1 MPVIRFTHMHSS
13 LLSSPFRPDSDIL
26 ANIKKF
32 PYDNIAADM
41 AEITTRNKGKTAA
54 LWGGG
59 VALAL
64 LAGAGLY
71 LGAAHTVAADAQAR
85 FDHLARSGRQQLVGA
100 IHSYADVVRG
110 LAGLFQAHGGTVTRL
125 EFHRYVETLG
135 VRQHYPALES
145 VNYAAYVEE
154 GARDAFVAG
163 VRADRSLDPAGYPDF
178 AIRPAMPRP
187 SHTVLTYLEPW
198 LPEKAGTDLTGGAPA
213 IAQTLARARDSGL
226 MAASGKPVV
235 VEHPVRHFGLG
246 LRMPVYRTAGGM
258 PSDVEG
264 RRAAYAGSV
273 GIGFSVPALVRGALP
288 GGDAPVALQLY
299 AAADSR
305 AAGPLLVNGADNLLY
320 DGAGAVVAGA
330 DDLLETV
337 LPVRFDDN
345 LWKARFVARR
355 ADLVDGFGRVFPG
368 LAGAG
373 GFGATLLVYAL
384 FLNLVR
390 SRRAAVD
397 QRRLLDLVLDN
408 VDAYVY
414 LKDRDRRYRYVN
426 AKMAAACGLPAA
438 RIVGRRDRDV
448 MPPAQAD
455 ALWALDRPVL
465 ELGEKRAEQNAFA
478 GSDGVARE
486 LWSVKVPVRVDG
498 DGDVEAVLCV
508 ATDVTELHAL
518 KARADAASRAKS
530 DFLSNMSH
538 EIRTPMNSI
547 IGMAHLALKRA
558 QDPRQRD
565 YLDKIH
571 HSAQH
576 LLGIINHILDF
587 SRIEAGK
594 VELELL
600 DFTLD
605 ALMRNVASQLGA
617 QAAARGLE
625 LAFDVAPE
633 LQRPLRGDPLRLEQ
647 VLLNFVGNAIKFS
660 GRGTIH
666 VRARVERTVGAD
678 LLVHVDVED
687 HGIGIAADDLAQL
700 FAPFHQ
706 ADPSTTRI
714 HGGTGLGLVISKQLA
729 ELMGGSVGATS
740 TPGRGSTF
748 WFTARLQPVPA
759 APPAA
764 AAPPAGEGAL
774 AGLTILLVEDN
785 AFNQLVAREL
795 LEDAG
800 AAVVVAD
807 DGAQALD
814 RLAERPVDCVLMDVQ
829 MPVMDGYEAT
839 RRIRA
844 NPRLAGLKVIAMTAN
859 AGIEDQARCLAAG
872 MDEFLTKPAAPET
885 LVATIARA
893 LGRGVRRPGAADG
906 GARKAEALLDLGVLS
921 DAFGGQPDRMRKY
934 AFLFLDAARDGMHEI
949 DRALAA
955 QEPARAAAVAHRL
968 KSAARTVGALGFGDL
983 CADLER
989 QVEPGALGQARTLA
1003 ARLRGLLPRLERHI
1017 LAELGARQQDHQA

>member
-1 MPVIRFTHMHSS
+1 
-13 LLSSPFRPDSDIL
+13 
-26 ANIKKF
+26 
-32 PYDNIAADM
+32 
-41 AEITTRNKGKTAA
+41 
-54 LWGGG
+54 
-59 VALAL
+59 
-64 LAGAGLY
+64 
-71 LGAAHTVAADAQAR
+71 
-85 FDHLARSGRQQLVGA
+85 
-100 IHSYADVVRG
+100 
-110 LAGLFQAHGGTVTRL
+110 
-125 EFHRYVETLG
+125 
-135 VRQHYPALES
+135 
-145 VNYAAYVEE
+145 
-154 GARDAFVAG
+154 
-163 VRADRSLDPAGYPDF
+163 
-178 AIRPAMPRP
+178 
-187 SHTVLTYLEPW
+187 
-198 LPEKAGTDLTGGAPA
+198 
-213 IAQTLARARDSGL
+213 
-226 MAASGKPVV
+226 
-235 VEHPVRHFGLG
+235 
-246 LRMPVYRTAGGM
+246 
-258 PSDVEG
+258 
-264 RRAAYAGSV
+264 
-273 GIGFSVPALVRGALP
+273 
-288 GGDAPVALQLY
+288 
-299 AAADSR
+299 
-305 AAGPLLVNGADNLLY
+305 
-320 DGAGAVVAGA
+320 
-330 DDLLETV
+330 
-337 LPVRFDDN
+337 
-345 LWKARFVARR
+345 
-355 ADLVDGFGRVFPG
+355 
-368 LAGAG
+368 
-373 GFGATLLVYAL
+373 
-384 FLNLVR
+384 
-390 SRRAAVD
+390 
-397 QRRLLDLVLDN
+397 
-408 VDAYVY
+408 
-414 LKDRDRRYRYVN
+414 
-426 AKMAAACGLPAA
+426 
-438 RIVGRRDRDV
+438 
-448 MPPAQAD
+448 
-455 ALWALDRPVL
+455 
-465 ELGEKRAEQNAFA
+465 
-478 GSDGVARE
+478 
-486 LWSVKVPVRVDG
+486 
-498 DGDVEAVLCV
+498 
-508 ATDVTELHAL
+508 VTELHAL

-678 LLVHVDVED
+678 LLVHFDVED

>member
-1 MPVIRFTHMHSS
+1 MS
-13 LLSSPFRPDSDIL
+13 
-26 ANIKKF
+26 K
-32 PYDNIAADM
+32 AD
-41 AEITTRNKGKTAA
+41 ITTRNTGTTAA
-54 LWGGG
+54 LWAGG
-59 VALAL
+59 VVLSVFV
-64 LAGAGLY
+64 GAGLY
-71 LGAAHTVAADAQAR
+71 LGAAHTVDVEAQAR
-85 FDHLARSGRQQLVGA
+85 FDHMARTSRQQLAGA
-100 IHSYADVVRG
+100 VHSYADVVRG
-110 LAGLFQAHGGTVTRL
+110 LAGLFQASGTVTRL
-125 EFHRYVETLG
+125 EFHRYVQTLG
-135 VRQHYPALES
+135 VAEHYPALES

-178 AIRPAMPRP
+178 AIRPGVRRP

-198 LPEKAGTDLTGGAPA
+198 LPEKAGVDLAGGAPA
-213 IAQTLARARDSGL
+213 VAQALARARDSGR

-235 VEHPVRHFGLG
+235 VEHPVRHLGLG
-246 LRMPVYRTAGGM
+246 LRMPVYRTDGAV
-258 PSDVEG
+258 PPDVEG

-288 GGDAPVALQLY
+288 GGDAPVALELY

-305 AAGPLLVNGADNLLY
+305 ATGPLRVNEADNLLY
-320 DGAGAVVAGA
+320 DGAGPALARA

-355 ADLVDGFGRVFPG
+355 ADLVDGFGRVFPW

-384 FLNLVR
+384 FLNLAR
-390 SRRAAVD
+390 SRRTAVD
-397 QRRLLDLVLDN
+397 ERRLLDLVLDN

-426 AKMAAACGLPAA
+426 AKMAAACGLPASE
-438 RIVGRRDRDV
+438 IVGRRDRDV

-455 ALWALDRPVL
+455 ALWALDQPVL
-465 ELGEKRAEQNAFA
+465 ELGEKRAVQNAFA
-478 GSDGVARE
+478 GRDGVVRE
-486 LWSVKVPVRVDG
+486 LWSVKVPVRFAG
-498 DGDVEAVLCV
+498 AGDVGAVLCV
-508 ATDVTELHAL
+508 STDVTELHAL

-547 IGMAHLALKRA
+547 IGMAYLAGKRA
-558 QDPRQRD
+558 EDPKQRD
-565 YLDKIH
+565 YLGKIQ

-587 SRIEAGK
+587 SKIEAGK
-594 VELELL
+594 LELELR
-600 DFTLD
+600 DFTFD
-605 ALMRNVASQLGA
+605 ALKRNVESQLGA
-617 QAAARGLE
+617 QATARGLE

-633 LQRPLRGDPLRLEQ
+633 LKWPVRGDPLRLEQ

-660 GRGTIH
+660 ERGTIR

-678 LLVHVDVED
+678 VLVRFDVED
-687 HGIGIAADDLAQL
+687 QGIGIAADDLAQL
-700 FAPFHQ
+700 FTPFHQ
-706 ADPSTTRI
+706 ADPSTTRV

-729 ELMGGSVGATS
+729 ELMGGEVGATS
-740 TPGRGSTF
+740 VPGQGSTF
-748 WFTARLQPVPA
+748 WFTVLLQPLTAPRPA
-759 APPAA
+759 AP
-764 AAPPAGEGAL
+764 APQAKAGAEAGAL
-774 AGLTILLVEDN
+774 AGCTILLVEDN

-800 AAVVVAD
+800 ARVVVAD

-814 RLAERPVDCVLMDVQ
+814 RLAEGPVDCVLMDVQ

-844 NPRLAGLKVIAMTAN
+844 DARLAGLKVIAMTAN

-893 LGRGVRRPGAADG
+893 LGRGVRRPDMPDAP
-906 GARKAEALLDLGVLS
+906 RSETLLDLGVLS
-921 DAFGGQPDRMRKY
+921 DAFGGRPERMRKY
-934 AFLFLDAARDGMHEI
+934 AFMFLDSARDGVHEI
-949 DRALAA
+949 DRALVA

-989 QVEPGALGQARTLA
+989 QVEPGALGEARTLA
-1003 ARLRGLLPRLERHI
+1003 ARLRGVLPRLERHI

>member
-1 MPVIRFTHMHSS
+1 MSG
-13 LLSSPFRPDSDIL
+13 
-26 ANIKKF
+26 
-32 PYDNIAADM
+32 
-41 AEITTRNKGKTAA
+41 ITTRNTVKTAT
-54 LWGGG
+54 LWAGG

-64 LAGAGLY
+64 LVGAGLY
-71 LGAAHTVAADAQAR
+71 HGATRTVDVETQAR
-85 FDHLARSGRQQLVGA
+85 FDHLARTGRQQLAGA
-100 IHSYADVVRG
+100 VHSYTDIVRG
-110 LAGLFQAHGGTVTRL
+110 LAGLFQASGSVTRV
-125 EFHRYVETLG
+125 EFHRYVETLR
-135 VRQHYPALES
+135 VAENYPALES

-178 AIRPAMPRP
+178 SIRPGVRRP

-198 LPEKAGTDLTGGAPA
+198 LPEKAGMDLAGGPPA
-213 IAQTLARARDSGL
+213 AAQALARARDSGR
-226 MAASGKPVV
+226 MAASGKPIV
-235 VEHPVRHFGLG
+235 VERPVRHLALA
-246 LRMPVYRTAGGM
+246 LRMPVYRTDGDA
-258 PSDVEG
+258 PRDVEG

-273 GIGFSVPALVRGALP
+273 GIGFSVPALVRSALT
-288 GGDAPVALQLY
+288 GGDQPLALQLY

-305 AAGPLLVNGADNLLY
+305 VAGPLHVNEADNLLY
-320 DGAGAVVAGA
+320 DGAGPARAAG
-330 DDLLETV
+330 DLLETV

-355 ADLVDGFGRVFPG
+355 ADLVDGFGRAFPW

-384 FLNLVR
+384 FLNLAR

-426 AKMAAACGLPAA
+426 AKMAAACGLPADE
-438 RIVGRRDRDV
+438 IVGRRDREV

-455 ALWALDRPVL
+455 ALWALDQPVL
-465 ELGEKRAEQNAFA
+465 ERGEKRAVQNAFA
-478 GSDGVARE
+478 GSDGVVRE
-486 LWSVKVPVRVDG
+486 LWSVKVPVRFGRDG
-498 DGDVEAVLCV
+498 DAGAVLCV
-508 ATDVTELHAL
+508 STDVTELHAL
-518 KARADAASRAKS
+518 KAQADAANRAKS

-547 IGMAHLALKRA
+547 IGMAYLAGKRA
-558 QDPRQRD
+558 EEPKQRD
-565 YLDKIH
+565 YLGKIQ

-587 SRIEAGK
+587 SKIEAGK
-594 VELELL
+594 LELELR
-600 DFTLD
+600 DFTFD
-605 ALMRNVASQLGA
+605 ALKRNVESQLGA
-617 QAAARGLE
+617 QATARGLE

-633 LQRPLRGDPLRLEQ
+633 LKWPVRGDPLRLEQ

-660 GRGTIH
+660 EHGTIH

-678 LLVHVDVED
+678 VLVRFDVED
-687 HGIGIAADDLAQL
+687 QGIGIAPDDLAQL
-700 FAPFHQ
+700 FTPFHQ
-706 ADPSTTRI
+706 ADPSTTRV

-729 ELMGGSVGATS
+729 ELMGGEVGATS
-740 TPGRGSTF
+740 VPGQGSTF
-748 WFTARLQPVPA
+748 WFTARLQPLTAPRPA
-759 APPAA
+759 AP
-764 AAPPAGEGAL
+764 APRAEPGAL
-774 AGLTILLVEDN
+774 AGCTILLVEDN

-800 AAVVVAD
+800 AIVVVAD

-814 RLAERPVDCVLMDVQ
+814 RLAEVRVDCVLMDVQ

-844 NPRLAGLKVIAMTAN
+844 DARLAGLKVIAMTAN

-885 LVATIARA
+885 LIATIARA
-893 LGRGVRRPGAADG
+893 LGRTGTQPRRQPDVPDAPRSDT
-906 GARKAEALLDLGVLS
+906 LLDLGVLS
-921 DAFGGQPDRMRKY
+921 DAFDAQPERMRKY
-934 AFLFLDAARDGMHEI
+934 AFLFLDAARDGMQEI
-949 DRALAA
+949 DRALVASA
-955 QEPARAAAVAHRL
+955 PARAAAVAHRL

-1017 LAELGARQQDHQA
+1017 LAELGTRQQDHQV

>member
-1 MPVIRFTHMHSS
+1 
-13 LLSSPFRPDSDIL
+13 
-26 ANIKKF
+26 
-32 PYDNIAADM
+32 
-41 AEITTRNKGKTAA
+41 
-54 LWGGG
+54 
-59 VALAL
+59 
-64 LAGAGLY
+64 
-71 LGAAHTVAADAQAR
+71 
-85 FDHLARSGRQQLVGA
+85 
-100 IHSYADVVRG
+100 
-110 LAGLFQAHGGTVTRL
+110 
-125 EFHRYVETLG
+125 
-135 VRQHYPALES
+135 
-145 VNYAAYVEE
+145 
-154 GARDAFVAG
+154 
-163 VRADRSLDPAGYPDF
+163 
-178 AIRPAMPRP
+178 
-187 SHTVLTYLEPW
+187 
-198 LPEKAGTDLTGGAPA
+198 
-213 IAQTLARARDSGL
+213 
-226 MAASGKPVV
+226 MAASGKPLV
-235 VEHPVRHFGLG
+235 VEHPVRHLGLG
-246 LRMPVYRTAGGM
+246 LRMPVYRTPAGSAV
-258 PSDVEG
+258 PLDVEG

-273 GIGFSVPALVRGALP
+273 GIGFSIPALVRGALEP
-288 GGDAPVALQLY
+288 HDKEPVALQLY

-305 AAGPLLVNGADNLLY
+305 ATGPLRVNDADNLLY
-320 DGAGAVVAGA
+320 DGAPPAMDGA

-345 LWKARFVARR
+345 LWKARFIARR
-355 ADLVDGFGRVFPG
+355 ADLAGGFGRVFPW

-373 GFGATLLVYAL
+373 GFAATLLVVAL
-384 FLNLVR
+384 FLNLAR
-390 SRRAAVD
+390 SRRAAVE

-426 AKMAAACGLPAA
+426 AKMAAACGLPAQD
-438 RIVGRRDRDV
+438 IVGRRDRDV

-465 ELGEKRAEQNAFA
+465 ELGEKRAVQNAFA
-478 GSDGVARE
+478 GADGAVRQ
-486 LWSVKVPVRVDG
+486 LWSVTAPVHADGEVD
-498 DGDVEAVLCV
+498 AVLCV

-518 KARADAASRAKS
+518 QARADAASRAKS

-547 IGMAHLALKRA
+547 IGMAYLARKHA
-558 QDPRQRD
+558 HEPRQRD

-571 HSAQH
+571 HAAQH

-605 ALMRNVASQLGA
+605 ALTHNLAGQLGV
-617 QAAARGLE
+617 QAAARGLT

-660 GRGTIH
+660 EHGTIH
-666 VRARVERTVGAD
+666 VRARVDRTVGAD
-678 LLVHVDVED
+678 LLVRFDVED
-687 HGIGIAADDLAQL
+687 RGIGIAPDELAQL
-700 FAPFHQ
+700 FTPFHR
-706 ADPSTTRI
+706 ADPSTTRR

-729 ELMGGSVGATS
+729 ELMGGTVGVTS

-759 APPAA
+759 AHAA
-764 AAPPAGEGAL
+764 HEAPPAGAGAL
-774 AGLTILLVEDN
+774 AGVTVLLVEDN

-800 AAVVVAD
+800 ADVVVAG
-807 DGAQALD
+807 DGAAALA
-814 RLAERPVDCVLMDVQ
+814 RLAERAVDCVLMDVQ

-839 RRIRA
+839 RRIRHD
-844 NPRLAGLKVIAMTAN
+844 PRHADVKVIALTAN

-885 LVATIARA
+885 LIATIARA
-893 LGRGVRRPGAADG
+893 LGRNVRRPSAPDG
-906 GARKAEALLDLGVLS
+906 GARHESTLLDLGVLS

-955 QEPARAAAVAHRL
+955 HEPARAAAVAHRL
-968 KSAARTVGALGFGDL
+968 KSSARTVGALGFGDL
-983 CADLER
+983 CAELER
-989 QVEPGALGQARTLA
+989 QTEPGALGRARTLA

-1017 LAELGARQQDHQA
+1017 HGELGARQQDHQT

>member
-1 MPVIRFTHMHSS
+1 M
-13 LLSSPFRPDSDIL
+13 
-26 ANIKKF
+26 
-32 PYDNIAADM
+32 AD
-41 AEITTRNKGKTAA
+41 ITTRNTGKAAA
-54 LWGGG
+54 LWAGGC
-59 VALAL
+59 ALAL

-71 LGAAHTVAADAQAR
+71 LGAAHTVDVEVQAR
-85 FDHLARSGRQQLVGA
+85 FDHLARTGRQQLAGA
-100 IHSYADVVRG
+100 VHSYADVVRG
-110 LAGLFQAHGGTVTRL
+110 LAALFQAHGGTVTRL

-135 VRQHYPALES
+135 VAEHYPALES
-145 VNYAAYVEE
+145 VNYAAHVED

-178 AIRPAMPRP
+178 TIRPAGRRP
-187 SHTVLTYLEPW
+187 SYTVLTYLEPA
-198 LPEKAGTDLTGGAPA
+198 LPEKSGIDLTAGAPA
-213 IAQTLARARDSGL
+213 VVQTLGRARDSGR

-235 VEHPVRHFGLG
+235 LERPVRHLGLG
-246 LRMPVYRTAGGM
+246 LRMPVYRTPADGAV
-258 PSDVEG
+258 PPDVEG

-273 GIGFSVPALVRGALP
+273 GIGFSIPALVRGALP
-288 GGDAPVALQLY
+288 DGAAPVALQLY
-299 AAADSR
+299 AAADSQ
-305 AAGPLLVNGADNLLY
+305 ATGPLRVNGADNLLY
-320 DGAGAVVAGA
+320 DGAGPMPA
-330 DDLLETV
+330 DGPLLETV

-355 ADLVDGFGRVFPG
+355 ADLAGGFGRVFPW

-384 FLNLVR
+384 FLNLAR
-390 SRRAAVD
+390 SRRTAVD

-438 RIVGRRDRDV
+438 EIVGRRDRDV

-465 ELGEKRAEQNAFA
+465 ELGQKRAVQNAFA
-478 GSDGVARE
+478 GNDGVVRQ
-486 LWSVKVPVRVDG
+486 LWSVKVPVRFDG
-498 DGDVEAVLCV
+498 DGDVEAVLSV
-508 ATDVTELHAL
+508 STDVTELHAL
-518 KARADAASRAKS
+518 KDRADAASRAKS

-547 IGMAHLALKRA
+547 IGIAHLALKRA
-558 QDPRQRD
+558 ETPKQRD

-571 HSAQH
+571 HAAQH

-605 ALMRNVASQLGA
+605 ALMRNVVGQLGT

-625 LAFDVAPE
+625 LDFDVAPE

-660 GRGTIH
+660 ERGTIH
-666 VRARVERTVGAD
+666 VRAAVERTVGAE
-678 LLVHVDVED
+678 LLVRFEVED
-687 HGIGIAADDLAQL
+687 HGIGIAASDQAQL
-700 FAPFHQ
+700 FTPFHQ
-706 ADPSTTRI
+706 ADPSTTRV
-714 HGGTGLGLVISKQLA
+714 HGGTGLGLVISRQLA
-729 ELMGGSVGATS
+729 ELMGGTVGLTS
-740 TPGRGSTF
+740 APGQGSTF
-748 WFTARLQPVPA
+748 WFTARLQPVA
-759 APPAA
+759 SAGAA
-764 AAPPAGEGAL
+764 AGTGPAGEGAL
-774 AGLTILLVEDN
+774 AGLAILLVEDN

-800 AAVVVAD
+800 AQVVVAG
-807 DGAQALD
+807 DGAEALA
-814 RLAERPVDCVLMDVQ
+814 RLAEQPVDCVLMDVQ
-829 MPVMDGYEAT
+829 MPVMDGIEAT

-844 NPRLAGLKVIAMTAN
+844 TPALAGLKVIAMTAN

-893 LGRGVRRPGAADG
+893 LGRGVRRPGVSDD
-906 GARKAEALLDLGVLS
+906 ARRHGDALLDLGVLS
-921 DAFGGQPDRMRKY
+921 DAFGGQSERMRKY

-955 QEPARAAAVAHRL
+955 QEPARAAVVAHRL

-1003 ARLRGLLPRLERHI
+1003 ARLRALQARLERHI
-1017 LAELGARQQDHQA
+1017 HAELGARQQDHQA